1 MAVVAILI
9 GLGHS
14 LLAMSGEE
22 SLAQVYREVEAPK
35 RKNLLRVG
43 LIIFGYSLVFTA
55 LISFFAVMLIP
66 DDQRQHVRDNLISGI
81 AMVLVGP
88 QWLRLAFQAFVV
100 VVGVLILSA
109 AVNTSIIGS
118 NGVLNR
124 VAEDGV
130 LSDWFRQPQKRYGTT
145 YRIIALI
152 SILQIATVIIS
163 RGDVT
168 LLGEAYA
175 FGVAWSFAMKALA
188 VTVLRFTRPDADRWR
203 VPLNLHVGKL
213 ELPIG
218 LLLITALLFVLAGVN
233 LLTKESATI
242 GGVGFTIL
250 FFILLT
256 ISERRNA
263 GKKRA
268 GRIPERFRLEFRDDL
283 SPEDLGVRP
292 GGIVVGVHDPEQLD
306 HLNVVLEH
314 SDPVKQEVIL
324 VAVKPGD
331 PAELQHG
338 DKPGEVV
345 GDWEV
350 RVFTTAVAAA
360 EDAGKPVVL
369 IGLVGKRPYGTVLQ
383 AALSLRSSNV
393 VVGVSERGVEQQ
405 TKEIRSDWLGIA
417 DGESDVHVEIVP
429 DGEGTPTC
437 IHLRP
442 AGTTGG

>member
-1 MAVVAILI
+1 
-9 GLGHS
+9 
-14 LLAMSGEE
+14 
-22 SLAQVYREVEAPK
+22 
-35 RKNLLRVG
+35 
-43 LIIFGYSLVFTA
+43 
-55 LISFFAVMLIP
+55 MLIP
-66 DDQRQHVRDNLISGI
+66 DDQRQQVQDNLISGI
-81 AMVLVGP
+81 SMVLVGP

-100 VVGVLILSA
+100 LVGVLILSA

-130 LSDWFRQPQKRYGTT
+130 LSEWFREPQKRYGTT
-145 YRIIALI
+145 YRIIAMI

-188 VTVLRFTRPDADRWR
+188 VTVLRFTRPDVDRWR
-203 VPLNLHVGKL
+203 VPLNVRFGKR

-218 LLLITALLFVLAGVN
+218 LMLITALLFVLAGVN

-263 GKKRA
+263 GKKGA
-268 GRIPERFRLEFRDDL
+268 GRIPERFRLELRDDL
-283 SPEDLGVRP
+283 SPQALGVRP

-306 HLNVVLEH
+306 HLNGVLEH
-314 SDPVKQEVIL
+314 SDPATQDVIL

-331 PAELQHG
+331 AADLQHG
-338 DKPGEVV
+338 EESSDVV
-345 GDWEV
+345 GEWEV

-360 EDAGKPVVL
+360 EDLGKPVVL
-369 IGLVGKRPYGTVLQ
+369 VGLVGDRPYGTVLQ
-383 AALSLRSSNV
+383 AARSLQSSNV
-393 VVGVSERGVEQQ
+393 ILGLSERGTESQVE
-405 TKEIRSDWLGIA
+405 EIESDWAGMAEITCA
-417 DGESDVHVEIVP
+417 VHVEIVP
-429 DGEGTPTC
+429 DGGDTPTC
-437 IHLRP
+437 LDLKP
-442 AGTTGG
+442 AGEAPGSA